1 MKSRRGICCGALIAL
16 GLSSL
21 MVAAQ
26 TQPAQAPS
34 SSTPATAAEQ
44 SKSAEAAELVKQ
56 GEKLNADGK
65 PDEAFAL
72 YQRALEVDPEL
83 YQAQLFMGVALD
95 LQGRFE
101 EARQHLAKALQLASQ
116 EQTVQALRVMAV
128 SYAFERNTEK
138 ASEYE
143 RRAVDLLDKWKHYA
157 DAAATADEL
166 ARIYL
171 ESGDLNNAY
180 KWYQTGNETALKIP
194 DLTPAQKNLWEFRW
208 LAAQARI
215 AARRGQKEQAQQF
228 LAGCKAILDKND
240 NPDQGVFYPYL
251 AGYVAF
257 YTGDYSTAIKQLQLA
272 NQKDPFVLCLQAQ
285 TYQKLGD
292 LAHAKGY
299 YQKVLKI
306 NTHNPSNA
314 FARPVAQDA
323 LASSAM
329 NPPVE

>member
-1 MKSRRGICCGALIAL
+1 MNPRRLAGYSAFVVLL
-16 GLSSL
+16 MSL

-26 TQPAQAPS
+26 TQPAQPPPAAPE
-34 SSTPATAAEQ
+34 TQP
-44 SKSAEAAELVKQ
+44 SKNSEAAELVKQ
-56 GEKLNADGK
+56 GVKLAADGK

-72 YQRALEVDPEL
+72 YQRAVEIDPEL
-83 YQAQLFMGVALD
+83 YEAQLFMGVALD
-95 LQGRFE
+95 LQGHYP
-101 EARQHLAKALQLASQ
+101 EARQHLAKALQLANQ
-116 EQTVQALRVMAV
+116 EQSVQALRVMAV
-128 SYAFERNTEK
+128 SYVFERNTEK

-143 RRAVDLLDKWKHYA
+143 RRAFDFLDKWKHYA

-171 ESGDLNNAY
+171 ESGDLDNAV
-180 KWYQTGNETALKIP
+180 KWYQTGNQTALKIP
-194 DLTPAQKNLWEFRW
+194 DLTPAQKDLWEFRW
-208 LAAQARI
+208 QAAQARI
-215 AARRGQKEQAQQF
+215 AARRGQKEQAQQH
-228 LAGCKAILDKND
+228 LAACKALIDKGD

-272 NQKDPFVLCLQAQ
+272 NQKDPFVVCLLAQ
-285 TYQKLGD
+285 TYQKMGD

-299 YQKVLKI
+299 YQRVLKI

-314 FARPVAQDA
+314 LARPVAQDA
-323 LASSAM
+323 LASPAM